1 MSELIY
7 ASPLGAIR
15 IVEAHGAI
23 VSAAF
28 VDERE
33 ATVPTCPV
41 LQEAKDWL
49 DRYFRRRDPKTP
61 PKLAPNGT
69 AFQKAVWE
77 ALLSVPY
84 GETVTYG
91 ALAASMGQTF
101 RYARAIGSALH
112 RNPIVLFIPCH
123 RVLGANGALTGFAYG
138 VARKEALLKLE
149 RGM

>member
-28 VDERE
+28 IDAAP

-61 PKLAPNGT
+61 PRLAPNGT

-91 ALAASMGQTF
+91 ELAASMGLTPHH
-101 RYARAIGSALH
+101 ARAIGSALH
-112 RNPIVLFIPCH
+112 RNPIVLFLPCH
-123 RVLGANGALTGFAYG
+123 RVLGQDGALTGYAYG
-138 VARKEALLKLE
+138 IERKAALLSLE
-149 RGM
+149 RRM